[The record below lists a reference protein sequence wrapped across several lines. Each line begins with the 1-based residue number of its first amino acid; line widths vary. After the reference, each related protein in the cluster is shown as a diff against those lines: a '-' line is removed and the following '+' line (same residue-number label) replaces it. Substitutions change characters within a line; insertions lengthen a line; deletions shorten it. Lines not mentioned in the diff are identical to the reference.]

1 MDIALAFSYAFKD
14 EEWLKKLGIG
24 ALIMLSA
31 FLIIPLP
38 ILYGYMIAIIRNV
51 ANGEKRPLPDWDD
64 VGKMF
69 TEGWILVAVILVYSL
84 PLIILYGIVIGA
96 GIALTNSGSE
106 ELFVAM
112 MSIAQCVGL
121 VFSLVMALFGPAVL
135 VQFAKHGTFSS
146 CFELNEI
153 YAFTRRNIGNVLLA
167 WVTALAAS
175 LLMQI
180 AVVVSVITICG
191 PFIIMFAG
199 YIWVMSVMG
208 HVYGQ
213 IAAQDEGWGKSKEA
227 LYDDLAY

>member
-24 ALIMLSA
+24 GLIMLSA
-31 FLIIPLP
+31 FLIIPFP
-38 ILYGYMIAIIRNV
+38 ILYGYLVAIIRNV
-51 ANGEKRPLPDWDD
+51 ANGEKRPLPNWDD
-64 VGKMF
+64 VGTMF
-69 TEGWILVAVILVYSL
+69 TEGWILVAVGLVYSI
-84 PLIILYGIVIGA
+84 PLIILYALVIGVGIVFA
-96 GIALTNSGSE
+96 NNGSE
-106 ELFVAM
+106 DLFVAL
-112 MSIAQCVGL
+112 MSVVQCVGIVL
-121 VFSLVMALFGPAVL
+121 GFVMGLFAPAVL

-146 CFELNEI
+146 CFEFNEI
-153 YAFTRRNIGNVLLA
+153 YDFTRRNIGNILLA

-180 AVVVSVITICG
+180 ALFVSVITICG

-213 IAAQDEGWGKSKEA
+213 IAAQDGGWGKSKEA
-227 LYDDLAY
+227 LYDDFSY